1 MTTCLICGKKDEGC
15 LCGLC
20 RQMTNIEEL
29 CRKLISYVPGTGA
42 NKLWDDIASELDD
55 PRNFKNIAF
64 SISDALPTPRKEY
77 VRLLCL
83 SGNSSN
89 VRKGSRQWLY
99 ETYECI
105 KKDPGLSANELNRI
119 RGMVLGAL
127 FMDYRYD
134 DAELLAS
141 RLMDQESIPWQAY
154 YNVADFYSKTR
165 RYDEAA
171 DAIKAGINASLEDP
185 SAKASFADLTDKN
198 EKYRSAETTGKK
210 EYMPNPKE
218 DKETARKTYIDF
230 LASIGIE
237 AEMPSKY
244 ASKDGR
250 SRNYPEPI
258 PKDQYPSIKET
269 RDYSFNTFVA
279 YDLETT
285 GFSTATDAIIEIG
298 AIKVIDGIVT
308 ETAEFTFSEL
318 VKPFKNS
325 VKPRITE
332 VTGLTKEDV
341 ADARQMWEVTPDFMN
356 FVGDNVLVG
365 FNNIRFDG
373 KFLARAGR
381 YSHIVIDNPQFD
393 VWRMALGMKEQ
404 LGLDKKA
411 DLASVSEKLG
421 IENPQAHRALADAI
435 TTARV
440 FLKLKDI
447 GASAEESSV
456 DDILSDIDE
465 W

>member
-20 RQMTNIEEL
+20 RQMANIEEL
-29 CRKLISYVPGTGA
+29 CGEVISYVPGTGA
-42 NKLWDDIASELDD
+42 NELWDAIASELDD
-55 PRNFKNIAF
+55 PRNFKNIVF

-83 SGNSSN
+83 SGNTSN
-89 VRKGSRQWLY
+89 VRKECRQWLY
-99 ETYECI
+99 QTYECI
-105 KKDPGLSANELNRI
+105 KKDPGLSANELNRM
-119 RGMVLGAL
+119 RGLVLGAL

-141 RLMDQESIPWQAY
+141 RLMEQETIPWQAY
-154 YNVADFYSKTR
+154 YNIADFYSKTR

-171 DAIKAGINASLEDP
+171 DAIKAGINASVDVP
-185 SAKASFADLTDKN
+185 SAKASFDKVADKN
-198 EKYRSAETTGKK
+198 EKYRSAEINGKQ
-210 EYMPNPKE
+210 EYMPKPQ
-218 DKETARKTYIDF
+218 DARKTYIDF

-269 RDYSFNTFVA
+269 RDDSFNTFVA

-298 AIKVIDGIVT
+298 AIKVINGIVT

-332 VTGLTKEDV
+332 VTGLTKDDV

-381 YSHIVIDNPQFD
+381 YSHIIIENPQFD

-411 DLASVSEKLG
+411 DLALVSEKLG

-435 TTARV
+435 TTAKV
-440 FLKLKDI
+440 FLKLKSI
-447 GASAEESSV
+447 SADPNQTSV
-456 DDILSDIDE
+456 DDILDDLDE